1 MAEVFSKSY
10 DPRTWVPS
18 ELLAAVNAPTAS
30 VVATVAADGG
40 RQGGARPGR
49 LTLAL
54 GVSGLLLA
62 GGFAAAWLSRPA
74 ANGEAKV
81 AARDAAATA
90 TAVRRRMVLGAP
102 GDLEGALRAN
112 GLTDVEAAAATAAI
126 RPGLPATG
134 ELRAAMLLDNAG
146 GVTHLLRLEV
156 SNPDS
161 SGVVLRRAPAGFALS
176 KVAAQL
182 STRVVVKRGRL
193 DGESFYSSAVAA
205 GITDSL
211 IPGFARALAFD
222 FDFQREI
229 GPGDAFEAAFAQP
242 VNADGE
248 AVGPPELLYAALT
261 TSLKSVAVYRFAPPG
276 EAADWFDSS
285 GRSIIRALMRTPI
298 DGARV
303 SSGFGVRKHPVL
315 GYMKLHRGTD
325 FAAPTGTP
333 IFAAGDGL
341 VEFAAPKGPNG
352 NFVRLRHDNGWETL
366 YLHMNAFAPGLA
378 AGQRVIQGQPIG
390 AVGTTGR
397 STGPHLHYEVHI
409 DGEPVDPQSIV
420 TEQGKTLS
428 GPALVAFEAA
438 RDRID
443 VSRAAQA
450 N

>member
-1 MAEVFSKSY
+1 MVLAVGFGGAWLAR
-10 DPRTWVPS
+10 DPAPAAPGAVATAA
-18 ELLAAVNAPTAS
+18 AAVDAE
-30 VVATVAADGG
+30 GG
-40 RQGGARPGR
+40 
-49 LTLAL
+49 L
-54 GVSGLLLA
+54 
-62 GGFAAAWLSRPA
+62 
-74 ANGEAKV
+74 
-81 AARDAAATA
+81 
-90 TAVRRRMVLGAP
+90 RRRLVLASL
-102 GDLEGALRAN
+102 GDLLPALRAN
-112 GLTDVEAAAATAAI
+112 GIAPDDAAAIEAAA

-134 ELRAAMLLDNAG
+134 ELRAAMVLTNGDG
-146 GVTHLLRLEV
+146 PVRLLRLEV

-161 SGVVLRRAPAGFALS
+161 SGIVLTRGAGGAYALS

-182 STRVVVKRGRL
+182 STRVVVRRGRL
-193 DGESFYSSAVAA
+193 DGKSFYSSAVAV

-229 GPGDAFEAAFAQP
+229 GPGDAFEAAFEQR

-248 AVGPPELLYAALT
+248 PVGPPDLLYAALT
-261 TSLKSVAVYRFAPPG
+261 TSAKSVAVYRFAPPG

-285 GRSIIRALMRTPI
+285 GRSIIRALMRTPV

-303 SSGFGVRKHPVL
+303 SSGFGMREHPVL
-315 GYMKLHRGTD
+315 GFQKLHRGTD

-333 IFAAGDGL
+333 IFAAGSG
-341 VEFAAPKGPNG
+341 VIEFAAPKGANG

-378 AGQRVIQGQPIG
+378 AGQRVVQGQAIG
-390 AVGTTGR
+390 EVGTTGR

-409 DGEPVDPQSIV
+409 DGAPVDPQSIV

-428 GPALVAFEAA
+428 GPALVAFEAT

-443 VSRAAQA
+443 VARAMQA
-450 N
+450 K

>member
-1 MAEVFSKSY
+1 MAEVFSNSY
-10 DPRTWVPS
+10 DPRTWVAPA
-18 ELLAAVNAPTAS
+18 LLAVPARP
-30 VVATVAADGG
+30 VVAAPGVVGG
-40 RQGGARPGR
+40 VPGR

-54 GVSGLLLA
+54 AGSALLLA
-62 GGFAAAWLSRPA
+62 AGFAGAWWSRPPTR
-74 ANGEAKV
+74 V
-81 AARDAAATA
+81 ATAAAA
-90 TAVRRRMVLGAP
+90 SAEAAAVRRRMVLASP

-112 GLTDVEAAAATAAI
+112 GLADGEAAAVANAI
-126 RPGLPATG
+126 RPGLPASG
-134 ELRAAMLLDNAG
+134 ELRAAMLLDGSG
-146 GVTHLLRLEV
+146 GTMHLLRLEI

-161 SGVVLRRAPAGFALS
+161 SGVVLRRQDKGFALAR
-176 KVAAQL
+176 VAAQL
-182 STRVVVKRGRL
+182 STRVLVKRGRL
-193 DGESFYSSAVAA
+193 DGKSFYSSAVAA

-242 VNADGE
+242 VNGDGE

-261 TSLKSVAVYRFAPPG
+261 TSAKSVAVYRFAPPG

-285 GRSIIRALMRTPI
+285 GRSIVRALMRTPV

-303 SSGFGVRKHPVL
+303 SSGFGFREHPVL

-333 IFAAGDGL
+333 IFAAGSGTI
-341 VEFAAPKGPNG
+341 EFAAMKGPNG

-366 YLHMNAFAPGLA
+366 YLHLNAFAPGLA
-378 AGQRVIQGQPIG
+378 AGQRVMQGQAIG
-390 AVGTTGR
+390 EVGTTGR
-397 STGPHLHYEVHI
+397 STGPHLHYEVHV

-428 GPALVAFEAA
+428 GAALVAFEAA